1 MRLLKCET
9 LSTLL
14 NTYENYNLYFLVY
27 DLMFVHCVIG
37 PLFIIT
43 WRGTW
48 HNADTLFDE
57 VIFEND
63 FKISSLVSL
72 IIGLVL
78 STCVIL
84 LQHEIRAI
92 ALKQNKYV
100 LCMSNN
106 TINYFN

>member
-1 MRLLKCET
+1 MV
-9 LSTLL
+9 
-14 NTYENYNLYFLVY
+14 NTYENNDLYFPVY

-57 VIFEND
+57 VIFDGD

-84 LQHEIRAI
+84 LQHEIKAI

-100 LCMSNN
+100 CPITLL
-106 TINYFN
+106 IILIRFRL

>member
-1 MRLLKCET
+1 M
-9 LSTLL
+9 
-14 NTYENYNLYFLVY
+14 YFSVY
-27 DLMFVHCVIG
+27 DHIFVRCVIA
-37 PLFIIT
+37 PLFITT

-57 VIFEND
+57 VIFEFD

-92 ALKQNKYV
+92 ALKQNKYDV
-100 LCMSNN
+100 Q
-106 TINYFN
+106 